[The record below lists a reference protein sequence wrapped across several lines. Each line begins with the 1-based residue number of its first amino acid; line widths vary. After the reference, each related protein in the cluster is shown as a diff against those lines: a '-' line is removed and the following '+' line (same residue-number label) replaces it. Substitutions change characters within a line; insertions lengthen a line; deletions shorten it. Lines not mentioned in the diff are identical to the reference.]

1 MRRVVFHLPDGSR
14 VEREVESGRSVLDVL
29 GEEGLK
35 GGFVARGGGR
45 LFDLF
50 VPIPEDVSE
59 VEILN

>member
-1 MRRVVFHLPDGSR
+1 VRKVRFILPDGKN
-14 VEREVESGRSVLDVL
+14 VEKKVQKGRSVLDVL
-29 GEEGLK
+29 DEEDLK